1 MLLVL
6 LAPNRVRE
14 ETVVDEVDSE
24 EEGFDRETV
33 VTEIRV
39 VMVAP

>member
-1 MLLVL
+1 MPLVL

-24 EEGFDRETV
+24 EEDSDSKTV
-33 VTEIRV
+33 VTEIGV
-39 VMVAP
+39 VMVAL